1 MSLREA
7 AVCLQDKAAHVSIL
21 IAQHHRSGFLGVFI
35 SHEILIWKLKY
46 NIIML

>member
-21 IAQHHRSGFLGVFI
+21 LTQHHRSGFLGAFT
-35 SHEILIWKLKY
+35 SNEILIWKLKY
-46 NIIML
+46 SIIML